1 MYKDLDEYE
10 LREVLDFYKEYV
22 NALSEINKKIKSVMV
37 SKKDYD
43 LKNLKATV
51 DFFDYDLYLAENQY
65 YEGDGRNA
73 EIYKNLD
80 VNESKIF
87 MRAIFEEMKNIR
99 EDYIKIIKELD
110 LFLDNKIE
118 LSDELER
125 MIF

>member
-1 MYKDLDEYE
+1 MYKDLDKYE
-10 LREVLDFYKEYV
+10 LREVLDFYKEYM

-43 LKNLKATV
+43 LKELKATV

-65 YEGDGRNA
+65 YEGNGRNA

>member
-10 LREVLDFYKEYV
+10 LREVLDFYKEYM

-43 LKNLKATV
+43 LKELKATV

-65 YEGDGRNA
+65 YEGNGRNA

>member
-65 YEGDGRNA
+65 YEGNGRNA

>member
-10 LREVLDFYKEYV
+10 LREVLDFYKEYM

-43 LKNLKATV
+43 LKELKATV